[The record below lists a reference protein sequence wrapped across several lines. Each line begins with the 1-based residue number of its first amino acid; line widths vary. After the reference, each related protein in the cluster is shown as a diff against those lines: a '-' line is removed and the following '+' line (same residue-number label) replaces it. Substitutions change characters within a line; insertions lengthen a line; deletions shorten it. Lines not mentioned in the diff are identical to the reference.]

1 MLCTSISMPRLFMQP
16 SFRPYPSISSP
27 IISLPLRRNNTFPIR
42 VPTSSESQTKTEIKS
57 KANPKQS
64 QFKIFSSQS
73 QISSSATTTTAT
85 TAVEESPAA
94 PKDSSGSDVIGK
106 FYGGINAHDLGSV
119 EDLIAENCIY
129 EDLIFPQPFVGRKAI
144 LEFFNKFINSISTD
158 LQFVIDDIS
167 NEDSSA
173 VGVSWHLE
181 GKIFSIQ
188 QRMQLLPFG
197 HCQWEET
204 DYIWARQCGTCYQAW
219 GGSFGFYQRSD
230 LAVRTVSKA
239 RGPVMRIV
247 PAHSKLYP
255 ICRYLIY
262 VNLRKVGVRPH
273 TLSLPDLAVAGASCT
288 G

>member
-181 GKIFSIQ
+181 WKGRSFPFSKGCSFYRLDIVNGKRQIIYGRDSVEPAIKPGEAALVSI
-188 QRMQLLPFG
+188 RGVTWLLERFP
-197 HCQWEET
+197 
-204 DYIWARQCGTCYQAW
+204 RLV
-219 GGSFGFYQRSD
+219 D
-230 LAVRTVSKA
+230 L
-239 RGPVMRIV
+239 
-247 PAHSKLYP
+247 L
-255 ICRYLIY
+255 
-262 VNLRKVGVRPH
+262 
-273 TLSLPDLAVAGASCT
+273 
-288 G
+288 